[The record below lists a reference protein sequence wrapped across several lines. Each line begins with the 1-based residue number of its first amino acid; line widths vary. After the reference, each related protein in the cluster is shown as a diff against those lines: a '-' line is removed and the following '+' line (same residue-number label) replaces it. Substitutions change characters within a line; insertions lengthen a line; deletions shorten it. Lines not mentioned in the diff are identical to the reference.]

1 MQPRGSRE
9 AAEMRLAEDVAVAED
24 VQRPLAHPIEERLAL
39 CGGRVAIEV
48 GGGDAGL
55 RQPSREQV

>member
-1 MQPRGSRE
+1 
-9 AAEMRLAEDVAVAED
+9 MRLAEDIAVAEH

-55 RQPSREQV
+55 RQPNRKQV